1 MKRRNI
7 LIGMGAVALGA
18 GVGGAY
24 AFMQGPTQ
32 NNPAAGG
39 AASGPQL
46 AAAGDMALFEDDRIL
61 GADDAPVTI
70 IEYSSL
76 TCPHCASFH
85 RGTMPQVKTNWIDTG
100 RARLV
105 YRHYPLDRLA
115 LRAAAAANCIE
126 GDGFF
131 GFIDVLFNNQERW
144 SRNQDPMGALQ
155 QFAGLAGLSPEA
167 FEACIADE
175 ATITR
180 ILEIQTD
187 GRDTYEVASTP
198 SFVINGQRVVGAR
211 DYGEF
216 DAALTEFESEA

>member
-7 LIGMGAVALGA
+7 LIGMGVLAVGA

-24 AFMQGPTQ
+24 ALLQEPAKTAQTGSVSAQRPHI
-32 NNPAAGG
+32 AAGNMPIF
-39 AASGPQL
+39 A
-46 AAAGDMALFEDDRIL
+46 DDRIL
-61 GADDAPVTI
+61 GAADAPVTI

-85 RGTMPQVKTNWIDTG
+85 RTTLPQVKADWIDTG
-100 RARLV
+100 KARLV

-131 GFIDVLFNNQERW
+131 GFIEVLFKNQERW
-144 SRNQDPMGALQ
+144 SRDQDPLGALQ
-155 QFAGLAGLSPEA
+155 KLAGLAGLSPEA
-167 FEACIADE
+167 FNACIADE
-175 ATITR
+175 TEITR

-187 GRDTYEVASTP
+187 GRDSYEVASTP
-198 SFVINGQRVVGAR
+198 SFVVNGQKVIGAR
-211 DYGEF
+211 SYEEF
-216 DAALTEFESEA
+216 KQVLTAFAPEA